1 MNNPTQP
8 HLRTSLLDSLV
19 LLCAILLLLPH
30 AVSASECGEV
40 AEDGQLRLQVLT
52 VNLLFSEVETRDE
65 RLERIAAFI
74 ADPDGDGTTDD
85 PVDVVLLQ
93 ESVEGALV
101 GTESSA
107 LDLKNI
113 LRQGSGLD
121 YELHTAF
128 QVGIPGLLSVANATL
143 SLCDIHLKL
152 VKRFSRASEIEFIG
166 LAIKLQRNALMTRLG
181 IPGNGRINIYNTHL
195 CSSCDTLN
203 PGERAQQVGELLEF
217 VNNVEGYFAPFG
229 VNPIIMGGDF
239 NIISFKDNNDPPDP
253 DNNPQDNID
262 AYKEILRSGFI
273 DLYALQ
279 NGDAES
285 LCNPNNNTISD
296 FPDEH
301 CTVDVTE
308 LGDNNPARTDYFF
321 GGQIGNE
328 PAADARVVFNTA
340 VDLSQPTVSDHA
352 GVLVTLKLPR

>member
-8 HLRTSLLDSLV
+8 HLRTSLLNSLV
-19 LLCAILLLLPH
+19 LLCTILLLLPH
-30 AVSASECGEV
+30 AVSASECGKSEG
-40 AEDGQLRLQVLT
+40 GQLRLQVLT
-52 VNLLFSEVETRDE
+52 VNLLFSEIETRDE

-74 ADPDGDGTTDD
+74 ADPDGDGNPDD

-113 LRQGSGLD
+113 LRQGSGLE
-121 YELHTAF
+121 YELRTAF
-128 QVGIPGLLSVANATL
+128 QVGVPGLLSVANATL
-143 SLCDIHLKL
+143 SLCDIRLKL
-152 VKRFSRASEIEFIG
+152 VKRFSRASEIEFNG
-166 LAIKLQRNALMTRLG
+166 RVIKLPRNVLMTRLE
-181 IPGNGRINIYNTHL
+181 IPGNGRLNVYNTHL
-195 CSSCDTLN
+195 CSRCGILEK
-203 PGERAQQVGELLEF
+203 GERAQQVGELLEF
-217 VNNVEGYFAPFG
+217 VNNVEGYFAPFS

-253 DNNPQDNID
+253 NNNPQDNID

-308 LGDNNPARTDYFF
+308 LGDNNPARIDYFF
-321 GGQIGNE
+321 GGQLGNE
-328 PAADARVVFNTA
+328 PVADARVVFNTA
-340 VDLSQPTVSDHA
+340 VDSSQPTVSDHA
-352 GVLVTLKLPR
+352 GLFMTLKLPR